1 MCAYVGVWVICT
13 SKYFEVTQSASKNS
27 EVPKKYLEVPP
38 KYLEVAAA
46 GSVMKYP
53 PYESWIWSRQIK
65 SEQKRIIETGSEN
78 TANFEIFKYN
88 IILKYSENYIEKYG
102 LGSEKLF

>member
-1 MCAYVGVWVICT
+1 MCVCGSS
-13 SKYFEVTQSASKNS
+13 SKYFEVTQSTSKNS

-46 GSVMKYP
+46 GSVMKHP

-65 SEQKRIIETGSEN
+65 SEQKRTIETGSEN
-78 TANFEIFKYN
+78 TANCEIFKYN
-88 IILKYSENYIEKYG
+88 IVLK
-102 LGSEKLF
+102 